1 VISFRYL
8 AEEMATGIFSGVAP
22 AAHSLAAIRSATRCS
37 PVTERRRLPSAES
50 SSWARGSSPPDLW
63 ILVPQ
68 GLTDHGRVLYAED
81 RAFRQ
86 FQYPTSPEKPKA
98 ARSRRRAASWL
109 GWTSAMA

>member
-1 VISFRYL
+1 
-8 AEEMATGIFSGVAP
+8 MATGIFSGVSP
-22 AAHSLAAIRSATRCS
+22 AAHSLGAIRSATRYS

-86 FQYPTSPEKPKA
+86 HVCAKHPALTSSALDSSPWPDTC
-98 ARSRRRAASWL
+98 SW
-109 GWTSAMA
+109 WV